1 MLLVSAL
8 QQSDSVT
15 CVYISPL
22 CHHRALSAPRYTT
35 GYISFWWEICCYFI
49 FNFFL
54 EGKVS
59 LLSVFIFFFIVF
71 VSLALMCLMF
81 LCCCLVTKSC
91 LIFGDHTDC
100 SLPGSSSVHGISQAR
115 ILECI
120 AIVFSRGSSWPRD
133 QIHVYCIGRWVLYHC
148 TTWFGFILLGLSQL
162 LESVSLWLLLN
173 LASFQP
179 LPLLSTSSLPPYS
192 IFPELWWHIYVSCIV
207 GRRFYHLSH
216 QGSDIYIR
224 HLL

>member
-1 MLLVSAL
+1 MLWLFLLASEFFFFTFLLEYICFTVLLVSAL

-120 AIVFSRGSSWPRD
+120 AIVFSRDLPDPEIKSMSTALAG
-133 QIHVYCIGRWVLYHC
+133 GFF
-148 TTWFGFILLGLSQL
+148 TTAPPGLGLSCL
-162 LESVSLWLLLN
+162 DFLSYLN
-173 LASFQP
+173 L
-179 LPLLSTSSLPPYS
+179 
-192 IFPELWWHIYVSCIV
+192 
-207 GRRFYHLSH
+207 
-216 QGSDIYIR
+216 
-224 HLL
+224 